1 MVPPGIPTVPPSLLR
16 RTPAAFN
23 IYLRSLITF
32 ERGAGQIV
40 WSVQPHARHSP
51 EPVLR
56 PPFNGDWRE
65 IPLAWAIYS
74 LAHLFNS
81 VCSEHTGWEWGALG
95 SERRGSKDARSP
107 QPHGRAPIVGERV
120 PTLPLQGLPGK
131 VNYEDSLNKGAQRTL
146 LVTRAWSSLEMW
158 AEILGACSPEHGW
171 WPAGRP
177 CVSPCCVLAS
187 GEARC
192 SVDLCYFKPKELLC
206 SGVTK
211 ALPKEMKE
219 SPSEWLY
226 RVAPS

>member
-74 LAHLFNS
+74 LAHLFNEGVLS
-81 VCSEHTGWEWGALG
+81 
-95 SERRGSKDARSP
+95 
-107 QPHGRAPIVGERV
+107 
-120 PTLPLQGLPGK
+120 TL
-131 VNYEDSLNKGAQRTL
+131 
-146 LVTRAWSSLEMW
+146 
-158 AEILGACSPEHGW
+158 
-171 WPAGRP
+171 AG
-177 CVSPCCVLAS
+177 S
-187 GEARC
+187 GE
-192 SVDLCYFKPKELLC
+192 PW
-206 SGVTK
+206 GVNAGEAK
-211 ALPKEMKE
+211 MPG
-219 SPSEWLY
+219 
-226 RVAPS
+226 APSPMAGPP